1 MTHKKYEKLY
11 EACAICPR
19 KCGAN
24 RFEGHRGFCKETSRL
39 RAARAALHMWEE
51 PCISGK
57 EGSGAI
63 FFTGCNLGCVF
74 CQNYEISHEDSG
86 KDLDADRLLQIFY
99 ELKEKKANNIN
110 LVTSDIYLP
119 TVAEAIEKAKSQG
132 FDLPFVYN
140 TSSYLR
146 VDSLK
151 LLDGL
156 VDIYLP
162 DFKYFTNQKAG
173 KYSLA
178 QDYPEVVKAA
188 IEEMHRQIPAC
199 SFDERGMMR
208 KGIIVR
214 HLLMPHGLLEG
225 KMIVKYLHEK
235 YGDSIFISLM
245 NQFTPDKEKLK
256 DYPEISMPVTEREY
270 DELTNY
276 AASLGVTNGFMQE
289 GGTVSESF
297 IPAFNFEG
305 I

>member
-1 MTHKKYEKLY
+1 MTHKEFEKLY

-24 RFEGHRGFCKETSRL
+24 RLEGHTGFCKETSRL

-162 DFKYFTNQKAG
+162 DFKYFTNQKA
-173 KYSLA
+173 
-178 QDYPEVVKAA
+178 
-188 IEEMHRQIPAC
+188 
-199 SFDERGMMR
+199 
-208 KGIIVR
+208 
-214 HLLMPHGLLEG
+214 
-225 KMIVKYLHEK
+225 
-235 YGDSIFISLM
+235 
-245 NQFTPDKEKLK
+245 
-256 DYPEISMPVTEREY
+256 
-270 DELTNY
+270 
-276 AASLGVTNGFMQE
+276 
-289 GGTVSESF
+289 
-297 IPAFNFEG
+297 
-305 I
+305 